1 MFTLN
6 KQRDPGIPDGAVDI
20 NDHIVQDNMFST
32 QDALGEAH
40 RGYISGVDVA
50 DEIILEGEPIPEEPP
65 KKRLRPGQIII
76 LSVTAVVAVGGV
88 ASFFKPEAAKPTPVA
103 SLQNATTPAPQPAG
117 VTLPAGLSFVDKDAP
132 AAAPPAVQTESSPTA
147 AVPAVA
153 ANPTPSPTAVV
164 APPKVESSTPPAT
177 APGVTSPTTP
187 VAAAPVAAAPVAT
200 APVATPQADTAKPV
214 PANPIA
220 AQVEEVKQLMA
231 TATTATSA
239 PTKKA
244 TTPAKAEPVAVPKVS
259 EKESAAKAE
268 SKPRAQQP
276 APSSNKTTPSASSSK
291 KSTPDDQPKTVAKA
305 ATEKPV
311 SPRNAPAVEAKD
323 EKDTGTEMI
332 KVLVTTS
339 AEAFGLQ
346 SIHEGAITLERNRG
360 ASSQRFTV
368 GDRLPSGEQI
378 LRIDARSMTLVT
390 DRSVIRFN

>member
-6 KQRDPGIPDGAVDI
+6 RQRDPGIPDGAVDI

-32 QDALGEAH
+32 QDVLGEAH
-40 RGYISGVDVA
+40 HGYISGVDVS
-50 DEIILEGEPIPEEPP
+50 DEIILEGEPIAVEPP
-65 KKRLRPGQIII
+65 KKRFRPGQIII

-88 ASFFKPEAAKPTPVA
+88 ATFFKPEAAKPTAVA
-103 SLQNATTPAPQPAG
+103 LVQNATPAAPQPAG

-132 AAAPPAVQTESSPTA
+132 AAAPAPVQPEASPIAPVA
-147 AVPAVA
+147 AVT
-153 ANPTPSPTAVV
+153 ANPAPSPAAVV
-164 APPKVESSTPPAT
+164 PPPKVESSAPPAT

-187 VAAAPVAAAPVAT
+187 VAATPAPA
-200 APVATPQADTAKPV
+200 PQAEAAKPV
-214 PANPIA
+214 PANPVA
-220 AQVEEVKQLMA
+220 AQVEEAKHMMATSTTA
-231 TATTATSA
+231 TAT
-239 PTKKA
+239 PTKKP
-244 TTPAKAEPVAVPKVS
+244 TPPAKAEPVAVPKVS
-259 EKESAAKAE
+259 EKESVAKTE

-276 APSSNKTTPSASSSK
+276 APNSEKTTPSASSSK
-291 KSTPDDQPKTVAKA
+291 KSTPEDQPKTVAKA

-311 SPRNAPAVEAKD
+311 SSRKAPAVEAKE

-332 KVLVTTS
+332 KALVTTS

-346 SIHEGAITLERNRG
+346 SIQEGAITLERNRG